1 MSKLNQRNYPASDH
15 TLASPKK
22 WKQLTRAI
30 SFAAALAMTDAAS
43 ADQETD
49 IAAST
54 QPAITFVQP
63 FAFSENIQLDG
74 KNIPANTDIHSIQ
87 YIETINGVSGDMSRA
102 IAIIQENP
110 AKRDTV
116 IQLIRDT
123 ITSEKFSGKILFVSS
138 GDEEMMRQIFPNTQI
153 KVSSEVNKSGMF
165 LIAKNASLAVRLM
178 NQWEALLLGWVLWV
192 WIGLSMRRRQ
202 KQQTKPQEK
211 EDELPGMKSVTSHP
225 STEEASEITADT
237 PVSTLKEE
245 SDIVTFPVNKDEADT
260 ADTKEVTL
268 EAISSEASSTSDEMK
283 NLKTEPDETETK
295 EETQKEDLI
304 STDDS
309 SPDDSQSEKEPWLFK
324 KAWSAVR
331 GKIDRW
337 QYSRE
342 TIKNVEGKELLGDN
356 IRIKKI
362 EFFDEENDRSSVT
375 VTLSDTVDLF
385 TSNEQTKILSS
396 PHYEYSDEM
405 KASDQEYLSDTAKGR
420 PAKIAINSI
429 VLNGKT
435 LIFWL
440 TLHNDQISIQEFQ
453 DPGQSPIQGTTDKTS
468 ISWDT
473 QESSDTIN
481 QNQQSLSILW
491 RMWKSIKD
499 WYTKRFSQ
507 KVWKIPSIT
516 KEWITDVQAI
526 KLRRPDTIFEESLSN
541 FLLLK
546 TKNANQQEIQEM
558 HTALIQIRI
567 NQYPG
572 KEKDYIEA
580 EVNRAYKEVYGESE
594 NMENMDNMNDE
605 INSPSSEIKDELF
618 DTDTLLDPSDLPDLI
633 TTQETEP
640 SIFEC
645 DLSREDIIIAEWK
658 EYLKGTNIDIESIQ
672 VKRNPSKDNYLCYE
686 YTVHTTFA
694 HEVSFK
700 EWNSK
705 QSATSLRIYRDPSK
719 QNSETLI
726 AYIYLDQ
733 DQIWIKYNPIHNTL
747 SIEKKNASK
756 NENTASTPSIQES
769 VVQEIQLPK
778 SPAMGEETSMPAAI
792 ETVETVIDNN
802 AWEKETVEW
811 ITTQEWNPSD
821 DSTSA
826 DNSWEEVWV
835 SQEILPDV
843 TRDLP
848 IEWVNGGE
856 LIPDVPT
863 PVAAVETK
871 PPESPAIA
879 EETSTPASIETQS
892 KTPFH
897 KILTPEEIQAIEGI
911 ELLEGIMEIKSIEIV
926 QDPDHKHINEIFFG
940 IKWLANEVK
949 EWVSKYGE
957 YYKLF
962 YLQSHQLNKDK
973 LNIYIKYNHTNWDKI
988 SFVRDQVLHS
998 YTPEEIQAIEWID
1011 IANKIPEMREFI
1023 DSLEK
1028 IQGGDG
1034 KYYIKGA
1041 NRSSEK
1047 VFAFGYTRKT
1057 PIKEVEHEGKKY
1069 CLYYTPSTDTFAIEE
1084 VL

>member
-1 MSKLNQRNYPASDH
+1 MSKLNQRNYPASNH

-30 SFAAALAMTDAAS
+30 SLAAALAMTDAAS

-49 IAAST
+49 IATST

-63 FAFSENIQLDG
+63 FAFSEDIQLDG

-110 AKRDTV
+110 AKREKV
-116 IQLIRDT
+116 IQLIRKT
-123 ITSEKFSGKILFVSS
+123 ITSNKLSGKILFVSS
-138 GDEEMMRQIFPNTQI
+138 GDERTMREIFPNAQI
-153 KVSSEVNKSGMF
+153 KVLSEINKHGTF
-165 LIAKNASLAVRLM
+165 IIAKEASLATRLM
-178 NQWEALLLGWVLWV
+178 NQWEALLLGWVLWA
-192 WIGLSMRRRQ
+192 WIAGLGMRRRQ
-202 KQQTKPQEK
+202 KQQTIPQEK

-225 STEEASEITADT
+225 STEETSEITADT

-245 SDIVTFPVNKDEADT
+245 ADIVTFSVNKDEADT
-260 ADTKEVTL
+260 ADTKEAIL
-268 EAISSEASSTSDEMK
+268 ETISNEASSASDEMK

-295 EETQKEDLI
+295 EETQKEDPI

-309 SPDDSQSEKEPWLFK
+309 SLDNSQSDKEPWLLK

-331 GKIDRW
+331 EKIDTW

-362 EFFDEENDRSSVT
+362 EFFDEENNQSYVT

-385 TSNEQTKILSS
+385 TNNEQTKILSS

-405 KASDQEYLSDTAKGR
+405 RASDQEYLSDTTKGR
-420 PAKIAINSI
+420 PARIAINSI

-468 ISWDT
+468 IFWDT

-546 TKNANQQEIQEM
+546 TKNANQQEIHEM

-705 QSATSLRIYRDPSK
+705 QNDTSLRIYRDPSK
-719 QNSETLI
+719 QNSEVVI
-726 AYIYLDQ
+726 ASLYLDQ
-733 DQIWIKYNPIHNTL
+733 NKNRTADIWIKYNPIDNTL
-747 SIEKKNASK
+747 SIEKRNASK
-756 NENTASTPSIQES
+756 NGDTASTPIIQES
-769 VVQEIQLPK
+769 VVAEETQSPE
-778 SPAMGEETSMPAAI
+778 SPAIVEETSMPAVI
-792 ETVETVIDNN
+792 ETVEIVIDNN
-802 AWEKETVEW
+802 AWEKESPEW

-821 DSTSA
+821 DSTPA

-835 SQEILPDV
+835 SQEIPPDA
-843 TRDLP
+843 TTDL
-848 IEWVNGGE
+848 
-856 LIPDVPT
+856 
-863 PVAAVETK
+863 
-871 PPESPAIA
+871 
-879 EETSTPASIETQS
+879 ST
-892 KTPFH
+892 
-897 KILTPEEIQAIEGI
+897 
-911 ELLEGIMEIKSIEIV
+911 
-926 QDPDHKHINEIFFG
+926 D
-940 IKWLANEVK
+940 
-949 EWVSKYGE
+949 WVSR
-957 YYKLF
+957 
-962 YLQSHQLNKDK
+962 
-973 LNIYIKYNHTNWDKI
+973 NW
-988 SFVRDQVLHS
+988 
-998 YTPEEIQAIEWID
+998 E
-1011 IANKIPEMREFI
+1011 
-1023 DSLEK
+1023 
-1028 IQGGDG
+1028 
-1034 KYYIKGA
+1034 
-1041 NRSSEK
+1041 
-1047 VFAFGYTRKT
+1047 
-1057 PIKEVEHEGKKY
+1057 
-1069 CLYYTPSTDTFAIEE
+1069 
-1084 VL
+1084 